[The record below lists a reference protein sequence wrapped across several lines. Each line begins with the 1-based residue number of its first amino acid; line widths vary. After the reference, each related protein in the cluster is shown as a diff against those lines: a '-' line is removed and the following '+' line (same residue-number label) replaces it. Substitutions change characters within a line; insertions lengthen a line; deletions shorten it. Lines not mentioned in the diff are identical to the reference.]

1 MTAYHQFQ
9 DRLHPDGYRRA
20 QVQALIQALRA
31 RENRLLITVPGM
43 GVSNLLR
50 FFVARP
56 ALLGLPASIVYIN
69 CNELGETLHPERLFA
84 EVARQFEDQG
94 LVLPPDGA
102 THGYDQLRLIVRHAL
117 SNAALRLIMVIDQT
131 DALWPQ
137 VSAPFFRQLKA
148 LTDANK
154 HVCIVVAAALRDV
167 HLIDPEDLLFA
178 QRELYVGPLSAADFA
193 HAVNEEAQRLETVFS
208 VAIKQKL
215 ARLTGCHPGLLR
227 AVSSAVVQDWPK
239 GNDEAII
246 SQLMARKDVTY
257 RCRKL
262 WQGLTPLQQNVLQKV
277 AIGVNDRNVAPATE
291 RLRQL
296 GILEQRPDDGQ
307 LHFCSSLLAAFV
319 AAQEGHRPLIRLEPS
334 ATIVVDDR
342 SIIVAGKV
350 YKGNKEVDVT
360 PLQLKF
366 IACLLGLGSIVPRR
380 TLLDY
385 VYHDEYVDE
394 TDTRLDNL
402 VRQVRQ
408 RLGQEHIKVH
418 RGQGYELLGGSETAA

>member
-9 DRLHPDGYRRA
+9 DRLHPDGYRQA

-50 FFVARP
+50 YFVARP
-56 ALLGLPASIVYIN
+56 SLLGLPASVAYIN
-69 CNELGETLHPERLFA
+69 CNELGETLQPERLFA
-84 EVARQFEDQG
+84 EAARQFEEQG
-94 LVLPPDGA
+94 LVLPPDSA
-102 THGYDQLRLIVRHAL
+102 THGYDRLRLIVRHAL
-117 SNAALRLIMVIDQT
+117 SNVALRLIMVIDQA
-131 DALWPQ
+131 DALWPL
-137 VSAPFFRQLKA
+137 VSALFFRQLKA

-154 HVCIVVAAALRDV
+154 HVCIVATAAPRDV

-193 HAVNEEAQRLETVFS
+193 HAVNEEAQRLEADFS
-208 VAIKQKL
+208 VAARQKL
-215 ARLTGCHPGLLR
+215 ARLTGRHPGLLR
-227 AVSSAVVQDWPK
+227 AVSSAVVQDWPE

-246 SQLMARKDVTY
+246 SQLMVRKDVTY

-262 WQGLTPLQQNVLQKV
+262 WQGLTPLQQNVLRQV
-277 AIGVNDRNVAPATE
+277 AAGRIDEQVVGISET
-291 RLRQL
+291 LQQL
-296 GILEQRPDDGQ
+296 GILNLQDGS
-307 LHFCSSLLAAFV
+307 LRFFSPLLAAFV
-319 AAQEGHRPLIRLEPS
+319 AAKGLQLPAIRLEPS
-334 ATIVVDDR
+334 ATMAVDGR

-408 RLGQEHIKVH
+408 RLGHESIKVH
-418 RGQGYELLGGSETAA
+418 RGQGYELLGQSETAA